1 MSTFPLTWRESFAFK
16 VINVIAY
23 VLFASSNIYAAMTGK
38 HIAGNVDTYI
48 TPAAWF
54 YGIWHILNVLF
65 LGLIVYQF
73 WPGTAQLTQ
82 YSFGWRFPTALVL
95 HALCTLLYTQKNSP
109 DIYFVPVFTFH
120 QVTILVKRLHEIL
133 RTNAKPLNWAD
144 VFFIFLPVSLYHGA
158 TFLLFFVSVFTVFA
172 ISGSHSTEHEA
183 GMVTKVLVFL
193 TLSFLVST
201 FTVVVFDGD
210 GDIGGASVIS
220 IGMLAIAQHQ
230 QTSRFIHW
238 SALCV
243 FLSMLTILQGVFCD
257 FIYRSDSGYY
267 SHDPRPAKH
276 TSSWYERR
284 TCSASP
290 IITFCAHS
298 TIYSI

>member
-1 MSTFPLTWRESFAFK
+1 MSTFPLTCRESVAFK
-16 VINVIAY
+16 AINVIAY
-23 VLFASSNIYAAMTGK
+23 VLFASSNTYAAITGK
-38 HIAGNVDTYI
+38 HIAGDVDTYI

-82 YSFGWRFPTALVL
+82 YSLGWRFPTALVL

-109 DIYFVPVFTFH
+109 DIYMVAFPTFNL
-120 QVTILVKRLHEIL
+120 VTILVKRLYEIL

-144 VFFIFLPVSLYHGA
+144 VFFVFLPVSLYHGA
-158 TFLLFFVSVFTVFA
+158 TFLLFFVSVFAVHA
-172 ISGSHSTEHEA
+172 ISGFYSTEHEA

-193 TLSFLVST
+193 TLSVIVFP

-210 GDIGGASVIS
+210 GDIGRAGVIS
-220 IGMLAIAQHQ
+220 IGLFAIAQHQ

-243 FLSMLTILQGVFCD
+243 FLSMLTILQSVFCD
-257 FIYRSDSGYY
+257 FIYRSDPGYY
-267 SHDPRPAKH
+267 SHDSRPAKD